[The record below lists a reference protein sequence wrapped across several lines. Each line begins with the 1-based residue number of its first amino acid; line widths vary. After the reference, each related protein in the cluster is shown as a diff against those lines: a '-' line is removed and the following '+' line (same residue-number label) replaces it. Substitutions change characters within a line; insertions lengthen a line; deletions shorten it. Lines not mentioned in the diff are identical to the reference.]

1 MIKNFFITG
10 DTHSGFNTMTR
21 VNNIIQN
28 NPELK
33 SEETGIIVLGD
44 CSLNFYLNKTD
55 KKYKM
60 MLNNMGYHI
69 YCVRGNHEQRPEYIP
84 SMIKVYDPEVKGE
97 VYKEPEYPYIHYLL
111 DGGIYDF
118 DGSKTLVLGGAYS
131 VDKEYRL
138 ARGDHWFPDEQLSFQ
153 ERKEIMDNIVE
164 QHFDVILSHTCPY
177 SLRPTDLFLRGL
189 DQSKVDNTM
198 EVWLEQVREAVS
210 YDRWFWG
217 HYHANR
223 RIGDKHF
230 MLFEGM
236 IRL

>member
-1 MIKNFFITG
+1 MNYRVTG
-10 DTHSGFNTMTR
+10 DAHGAVYQRAQTYYS
-21 VNNIIQN
+21 
-28 NPELK
+28 P
-33 SEETGIIVLGD
+33 STGMIIVGD
-44 CSLNFYLNKTD
+44 ASLNYFLNDRD
-55 KKYKM
+55 KAQKQAANSLHM
-60 MLNNMGYHI
+60 PI

-84 SMIKVYDPEVKGE
+84 GMIKVYDPEVKGE

-118 DGSKTLVLGGAYS
+118 DGNKTLVLGGAYS

-138 ARGDHWFPDEQLSFQ
+138 ACGYHWFPDEQLSFQ
-153 ERKEIMDNIVE
+153 ERKEIMDNIMG

-223 RIGDKHF
+223 RIDDKHF

-236 IRL
+236 IQL